1 MDRDVQVAK
10 PAPAEVRRVI
20 VVGAGRVGRAIAQVL
35 TRAPGYHVILADIDE
50 AALRLVPPGVE
61 TAEVGFSLRSWL
73 DRNLA
78 GATAVI
84 CAAPAATA
92 PEIAAI
98 ACRVGCAYLDTLE
111 DARTAAQ
118 IAEIA
123 LGAGTVLVTGC
134 GLAPGLVGALT
145 RLAAA
150 GGDPETALTVR
161 TGVLPC
167 QPQGRLGYA
176 DFWGV
181 DGLMSEYTGACLAI
195 RGGQPVRLA
204 PLTEQERCQIE
215 GWDLEAFTTAGTLDR
230 LVSDLA
236 GRIGALTFR
245 TLRTAGHLEY
255 IRFLLDDMNLRQR
268 PYQMKNLLLNALP
281 KGACDRVFIQIER
294 QETPNAAPRIWTWSL
309 AATDVPEGH
318 LAVSMLTAAHVASVL
333 EWICA
338 HPAPEGGVIHADSVP
353 LADLAASR
361 FFPPLPGNVIWQE

>member
-1 MDRDVQVAK
+1 MVRDAQ
-10 PAPAEVRRVI
+10 PATPTLAQGRRVI

-35 TRAPGYHVILADIDE
+35 TRAPGYHVVLADIDE
-50 AALRLVPPGVE
+50 AALRLAPPGVE
-61 TAEVGFSLRSWL
+61 TAEVGFSLRPWL

-78 GATAVI
+78 GASAVI

-111 DARTAAQ
+111 DARAAAQ

-123 LGAGTVLVTGC
+123 LGAESALVTGC

-150 GGDPETALTVR
+150 GGGPETAVTVR

-181 DGLMSEYTGACLAI
+181 DGLISEYTGDCLAI

-204 PLTEQERCQIE
+204 PLTEHEHCQIE

-230 LVSDLA
+230 IVPDLA

-245 TLRTAGHLEY
+245 TLRTAGHLDY
-255 IRFLLDDMNLRQR
+255 IRFLLDDMNLKQR

-281 KGACDRVFIQIER
+281 KGACDRVFIQIAR
-294 QETPNAAPRIWTWSL
+294 QQTPKDAPSVWTWSL

-333 EWICA
+333 EWICGRVG
-338 HPAPEGGVIHADSVP
+338 PVGGLIHADSIP

-361 FFPPLPGNVIWQE
+361 FFPPLPGDVILQE